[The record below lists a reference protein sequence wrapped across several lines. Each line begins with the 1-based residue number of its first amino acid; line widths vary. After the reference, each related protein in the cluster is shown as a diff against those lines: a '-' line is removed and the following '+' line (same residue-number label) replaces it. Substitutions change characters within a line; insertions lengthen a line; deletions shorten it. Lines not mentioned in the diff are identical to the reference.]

1 MSLTWTNFIL
11 VVVCFATGWAMNSCF
26 RWMRSLDEEYNIEL
40 RKKKLIKFEK
50 QAKERYL
57 RNLEELEEMCGQD

>member
-1 MSLTWTNFIL
+1 MSLTWTSFIW

-26 RWMRSLDEEYNIEL
+26 RWIRSLDEEYNIEL